1 MLAHLTQQKLSRSIS
16 SFRGESI
23 SRAKRERE
31 SRGDETPDVF
41 RDQLE
46 RSVAVGFDYAES
58 AKSEERSKY
67 CGSGGESGGESGG
80 KSGGESGGKSGGLLM
95 VAARRRSMM
104 EKARPEAKER
114 WGGREGGRKRDG

>member
-80 KSGGESGGKSGGLLM
+80 KSGGLLM